1 MYKTLEMQSGMFKEL
16 RSLFLVGR
24 AHELTENKTAIDAS
38 ELEVSNMLW
47 CYGWAL
53 IQLKE

>member
-1 MYKTLEMQSGMFKEL
+1 MYKTLEMQSSMFKEL